1 MAMTTAQRLGGKCAV
16 VFGAGGS
23 IGAAVAKQFACEG
36 AEVFLAGRTGAN
48 VKLVEKEIAA
58 AGGQVRAEVVDASDE
73 AAVGNYVES
82 VVRQSG
88 RLDIAFNA
96 TGPRVS
102 EYANGTPAVDLSVD
116 LFIVPVNTVLKSQY
130 ITARAAA
137 RQMINQGSGVI
148 MFLTGSPAR
157 PHLPGVT
164 GIGAA
169 FGAVENLT
177 RTLAIEL
184 GPAGVR
190 VVCLRTAANPDS
202 RTIQDTRDL
211 IAHLTGVTAD
221 HEQFAS
227 SMAQNTMLKVNPL
240 TEDTARAAAFLAS
253 DSARMM
259 TGTVLNS
266 SAGAV
271 WD

>member
-1 MAMTTAQRLGGKCAV
+1 MPTSQQLEGKSAV

-23 IGAAVAKQFACEG
+23 IGAAVAKEFASEG
-36 AEVFLAGRTGAN
+36 AEVFLAGRTAAS
-48 VKLVEKEIAA
+48 VELVAKEITA
-58 AGGQVRAEVVDASDE
+58 AGGRAHAEVVDALDE
-73 AAVGNYVES
+73 AAVDAYVDS
-82 VVRQSG
+82 VVGQSG
-88 RLDIAFNA
+88 RLDIQFNA

-102 EYANGTPAVDLSVD
+102 EYANGTPAVDLPVD

-137 RQMINQGSGVI
+137 RQMLDQGSGVI

-157 PHLPGVT
+157 PHLAGVT

-177 RTLAIEL
+177 WTLALEL

-211 IAHLTGVTAD
+211 ITQLTGVIAD
-221 HEQFAS
+221 QEQFAS
-227 SMAQNTMLKVNPL
+227 SMAQI
-240 TEDTARAAAFLAS
+240 
-253 DSARMM
+253 
-259 TGTVLNS
+259 
-266 SAGAV
+266 
-271 WD
+271 

>member
-1 MAMTTAQRLGGKCAV
+1 MTSFQRLQGKCAV

-23 IGAAVAKQFACEG
+23 IGAAVAKQLASEG
-36 AEVFLAGRTGAN
+36 AEVFLAGRTSAN
-48 VKLVEKEIAA
+48 VKLVAKEITV
-58 AGGQVRAEVVDASDE
+58 AGGQARAEVVDALNE
-73 AAVGNYVES
+73 AAVGEYVES
-82 VVRQSG
+82 VVGQSG
-88 RLDIAFNA
+88 RLDIEFNA

-102 EYANGTPAVDLSVD
+102 EYANGTPAVDLSAD

-137 RQMINQGSGVI
+137 RQMIKQGSGVI

-190 VVCLRTAANPDS
+190 VVCLRTAANTDS

-211 IAHLTGVTAD
+211 ITQLTGVIAD
-221 HEQFAS
+221 QEQFAS
-227 SMAQNTMLKVNPL
+227 SMAQITMLKKNPV
-240 TEDTARAAAFLAS
+240 TEDTARAAALLAS